1 MQQEELMT
9 AISLEYGTT
18 GCWEGEIGGDRLLL
32 HHSGP
37 APLRDVRGAIRESLA
52 SPIEFPALHQA
63 VVPGDRIALVLDR
76 NVPSSAEIV
85 AEVCAVLLTAGL
97 EPDHLH
103 VLQPAALT
111 GPRPSDPRRLLPSD
125 VREVVGWKIHDPTAQ
140 DSMGYL
146 ASSAGGERIYLT
158 REVIEADLVIPIAR
172 LGYDSVQ
179 GRRHVMGA
187 FYPGL
192 SNTEAFTKSHGEG
205 HSELGPDEERP
216 LRQLVQEL
224 TWLAG
229 IQFAIQVLPAGRRG
243 GAARILAGQP
253 DAVTLHGQTV
263 LDDNW
268 RVRVDQRGETA
279 IVSIP
284 TVEGEP
290 TGWEQLG
297 AALEAACKLVVT
309 EGRIVVLSD
318 LAAEPSP
325 GIEMLRSYR
334 AAREA
339 LKPLRRESP
348 PDLVAAS
355 QIARAADWA
364 SIYLL
369 SRLPTPLI
377 EDLFMTPL
385 EHEREATRLIAQC
398 DGCLILDGAQH
409 VFTEIADE

>member
-1 MQQEELMT
+1 MT
-9 AISLEYGTT
+9 AITLEYGTT
-18 GCWEGEIGGDRLLL
+18 ECWEGEIDGDRLLL
-32 HHSGP
+32 NHSGP
-37 APLRDVRGAIRESLA
+37 APLEDVRAAVRESLA
-52 SPIEFPALHQA
+52 SPIEFPGLHQA
-63 VVPGDRIALVLDR
+63 VVPGDHIVLVLDR
-76 NVPSSAEIV
+76 NVPSSAEIM
-85 AEVCAVLLTAGL
+85 AEMCALLLTAGI
-97 EPDHLH
+97 EPDHIAI
-103 VLQPAALT
+103 LQPAVLT
-111 GPRPSDPRRLLPSD
+111 GPRPLDPRRLLPAN
-125 VREVVGWKIHDPTAQ
+125 VREVVGWKIHDPTAL
-140 DSMGYL
+140 DSIGYL
-146 ASSAGGERIYLT
+146 ASSASGERIYLA
-158 REVIEADLVIPIAR
+158 REILEADLVIPIAR

-179 GRRHVMGA
+179 GRRHVMSA

-243 GAARILAGQP
+243 GAARILSGQP
-253 DAVTLHGQTV
+253 DAVTLQGQSI

-268 RVRVDQRGETA
+268 RVRVDQRGESA

-284 TVEGEP
+284 TMTGESV
-290 TGWEQLG
+290 GWEQLG
-297 AALEAACKLVVT
+297 AALDAACKLVVT
-309 EGRIVVLSD
+309 EGRIVVLCD
-318 LAAEPSP
+318 LATELTP

-334 AAREA
+334 SPREA

-369 SRLPTPLI
+369 SRLPSPLV

-385 EHEREATRLIAQC
+385 EHEREASRLIAQC
-398 DGCLILDGAQH
+398 DGCLVLDGAQH
-409 VFTEIADE
+409 AFTEIVDE

>member
-1 MQQEELMT
+1 LPQEELMT

-18 GCWEGEIGGDRLLL
+18 GCWEGEIAGDRLLL
-32 HHSGP
+32 HHAGP
-37 APLRDVRGAIRESLA
+37 APLRDVRAAIRESLE

-63 VVPGDRIALVLDR
+63 VVPGDRIVLVLDR
-76 NVPSSAEIV
+76 NVPSAAEIV
-85 AEVCAVLLTAGL
+85 AEVCAVLLTAGV
-97 EPDHLH
+97 EPDH
-103 VLQPAALT
+103 VQILQPASLT
-111 GPRPSDPRRLLPSD
+111 GSRPSDPRQLLPAEIC
-125 VREVVGWKIHDPTAQ
+125 EVVGWKIHDPTAR
-140 DSMGYL
+140 DAIGYL
-146 ASSAGGERIYLT
+146 ASSAGGERLYLA
-158 REVIEADLVIPIAR
+158 REVLEADLVIPIAR

-179 GRRHVMGA
+179 GRRHVMGS

-205 HSELGPDEERP
+205 HSELGPDDERP

-224 TWLAG
+224 VWLAG

-253 DAVTLHGQTV
+253 DAVTQHGQTV

-268 RVRVDQRGETA
+268 RVCVEQRGEAA

-284 TVEGEP
+284 TLAGEP
-290 TGWEQLG
+290 IGWDQLG
-297 AALEAACKLVVT
+297 AALEAASKLVVT

-318 LAAEPSP
+318 LAAEPTP

-334 AAREA
+334 SASQA
-339 LKPLRRESP
+339 LKPLRHESP

-364 SIYLL
+364 SVYLL
-369 SRLPTPLI
+369 SQLPSTLV

-398 DGCLILDGAQH
+398 DGCVVFDGAQH
-409 VFTEIADE
+409 TFTEIADE